1 VADGSLVLGVDA
13 SRNRSGGAVNHL
25 RGILAAADPR
35 RHGIRQVHL
44 WSYRALLDRLPD
56 PEWLVKHNP
65 RALEAG
71 LRQQVL
77 WQVRRLPTELQ
88 AAGCDLLL
96 NTDAGT
102 LGSFIPAITMSR
114 DMLSYEPGE
123 MSRFGLSLARWR
135 LLLLRSAQ
143 NRSLG
148 RSYAA
153 IFLTEHAAR
162 VIQGHTGRIS
172 RYRIIPH
179 GVGEG
184 FAEVGDTRQAGARG
198 RQAQLL
204 YVSNVAI
211 HKHQW
216 NVVQAV
222 AMLRRAGFQVHLTL
236 AGGRGAAPANRRLD
250 EALHRYDPQGDLVT
264 VLGNID
270 HDRLSE
276 VLRDADVFVFASSCE
291 NMPNTL
297 IEGMAAGLPI
307 ACSDRGPMPE
317 ILQDGGVYFHP
328 DDVESI
334 ESAIRQILD
343 GPELAARMSKKARE
357 LAGQYSWARCAEETW
372 AYCSA
377 IHAEY
382 YNGSE

>member
-1 VADGSLVLGVDA
+1 
-13 SRNRSGGAVNHL
+13 
-25 RGILAAADPR
+25 
-35 RHGIRQVHL
+35 
-44 WSYRALLDRLPD
+44 
-56 PEWLVKHNP
+56 
-65 RALEAG
+65 
-71 LRQQVL
+71 
-77 WQVRRLPTELQ
+77 
-88 AAGCDLLL
+88 
-96 NTDAGT
+96 
-102 LGSFIPAITMSR
+102 M
-114 DMLSYEPGE
+114 
-123 MSRFGLSLARWR
+123 
-135 LLLLRSAQ
+135 
-143 NRSLG
+143 
-148 RSYAA
+148 
-153 IFLTEHAAR
+153 
-162 VIQGHTGRIS
+162 
-172 RYRIIPH
+172 
-179 GVGEG
+179 
-184 FAEVGDTRQAGARG
+184 
-198 RQAQLL
+198 
-204 YVSNVAI
+204 
-211 HKHQW
+211 
-216 NVVQAV
+216 
-222 AMLRRAGFQVHLTL
+222 
-236 AGGRGAAPANRRLD
+236 
-250 EALHRYDPQGDLVT
+250 T

-317 ILQDGGVYFHP
+317 ILQDGGVYFPP